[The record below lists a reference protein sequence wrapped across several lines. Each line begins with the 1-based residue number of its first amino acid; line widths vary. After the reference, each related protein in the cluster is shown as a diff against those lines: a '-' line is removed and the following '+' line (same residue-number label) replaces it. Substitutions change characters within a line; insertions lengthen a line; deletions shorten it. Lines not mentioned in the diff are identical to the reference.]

1 MQITSNQRKLIWI
14 VAAILGLC
22 YFAPSLIQRVQY
34 AVAAEQPEGIK
45 PSPAHIATT
54 PPAPTVPPPSTDA
67 AALQASATA
76 AQFDKLADDWLGSAL
91 LPGGLCRLG
100 LQIRKAPDK
109 PENYKGFS
117 TISCNTALKV
127 TDHPA
132 TPENRAKMAIASMTP
147 TSTIMTGTIKNGQ
160 IVFAVDQAIGTPPDG
175 CGPITSFTVSPFAD
189 QIAAVWQQGDCK
201 SEQMVLN
208 RVTNLH

>member
-1 MQITSNQRKLIWI
+1 MQITNNQRKLIWV

-34 AVAAEQPEGIK
+34 AVAAEQPEITK
-45 PSPAHIATT
+45 PSPAHPQLPPPPP
-54 PPAPTVPPPSTDA
+54 PPAPDPAT
-67 AALQASATA
+67 LQASATA

-100 LQIRKAPDK
+100 LQIRKAPDT

-127 TDHPA
+127 MEHPG
-132 TPENRAKMAIASMTP
+132 TPENRAKNAIASMVQ

-160 IVFAVDQAIGTPPDG
+160 IVFAVDQAIGIPADG

-201 SEQMVLN
+201 SQQMVLN
-208 RVTNLH
+208 RVTNLR